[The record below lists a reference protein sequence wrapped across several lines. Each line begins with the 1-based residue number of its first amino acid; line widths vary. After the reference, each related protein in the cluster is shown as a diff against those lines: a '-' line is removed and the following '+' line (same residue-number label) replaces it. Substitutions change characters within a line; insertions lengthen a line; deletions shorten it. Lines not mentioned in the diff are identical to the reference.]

1 MANFKLVE
9 DPKLNVP
16 VAVPLGRAGDTID
29 TIYRNSRTG
38 PSTATNPDA
47 NVTIDPTTN
56 SGPPSV
62 IDVVKDYDWVASPK
76 NDIVEHPY
84 IYLQEFRIDKS
95 PLLAQLSYYSKV
107 AVESTAGAVQSVTE
121 RFGESNPILGV
132 LNKLGDAINEGK
144 QEIID
149 FITAK
154 EIQFGAV
161 AEELSGVLSPYTG
174 LYYTKKTDFEY
185 KFPYFTDSMIER
197 SANWA
202 RDFPGDT
209 SITNLIKSGENFVAE
224 YGSGVPVL
232 GSYAEPGI
240 FIERSKYFAPR
251 PGDDSIQFNFP
262 LLNTLNPD
270 SIQKNFNLIWLLCFQ
285 NSSIRRD
292 KVSAYPPCI
301 YRALIP
307 GVRYMLHCNIDSI
320 SIEYLGTRR
329 RIPIIHPA
337 SNSEVEVIIPEAY
350 NISFS
355 INNLT
360 AESGNLM
367 LKSLTNV

>member
-16 VAVPLGRAGDTID
+16 MAVPLSRAGDTID
-29 TIYRNSRTG
+29 TIYKNSRTG

-47 NVTIDPTTN
+47 NVTINPTPN

-62 IDVVKDYDWVASPK
+62 IDVVMDYDWAASPK

-107 AVESTAGAVQSVTE
+107 AVESTGGAVKSVADRVGMLT
-121 RFGESNPILGV
+121 
-132 LNKLGDAINEGK
+132 KLGDVLSGEA
-144 QEIID
+144 QEIIEV
-149 FITAK
+149 ITAK
-154 EIQFGAV
+154 ELEFGAV
-161 AEELSGVLSPYTG
+161 AEDLRGVLSPYNG

-185 KFPYFTDSMIER
+185 KFPYFTNSMVER
-197 SANWA
+197 SASWT
-202 RDFPGDT
+202 REFPGD
-209 SITNLIKSGENFVAE
+209 SPITELIKSGENFVAE
-224 YGSGVPVL
+224 YGSGVPML

-307 GVRYMLHCNIDSI
+307 GVRFMLHCNIDNI

-337 SNSEVEVIIPEAY
+337 SSSRVEVIIPEAY

>member
-9 DPKLNVP
+9 DPELNVP
-16 VAVPLGRAGDTID
+16 VAVPLSKSGETID
-29 TIYRNSRTG
+29 TIYKNSLKM
-38 PSTATNPDA
+38 PSTSTKPAARVQVASNTGN
-47 NVTIDPTTN
+47 
-56 SGPPSV
+56 GPASV
-62 IDVVKDYDWVASPK
+62 IDVVRDYDWVASPK

-84 IYLQEFRIDKS
+84 IYLQEFRINKS
-95 PLLAQLSYYSKV
+95 PLLAQLSYLSKI
-107 AVESTAGAVQSVTE
+107 AVESTGKAIRSVTG
-121 RFGESNPILGV
+121 RFGEGILS
-132 LNKLGDAINEGK
+132 KLGEGLDAGGRKITEFITN
-144 QEIID
+144 QEIKNKAI
-149 FITAK
+149 
-154 EIQFGAV
+154 
-161 AEELSGVLSPYTG
+161 AEDLSGVLSPYTG
-174 LYYTKKTDFEY
+174 MYYTKKTDFEY
-185 KFPYFTDSMIER
+185 KFPYFTNSMVER
-197 SANWA
+197 SASWN
-202 RDFPGDT
+202 RDFPGDNA
-209 SITNLIKSGENFVAE
+209 ITDLIKSGENFVAE
-224 YGSGVPVL
+224 YGSGVPVF

-307 GVRYMLHCNIDSI
+307 GVRYMLYCNIENI

-337 SNSEVEVIIPEAY
+337 NNSEVEVIIPEAY
-350 NISFS
+350 DITFS

-367 LKSLTNV
+367 LNSLTNV